1 MLMNMSAD
9 GFHAAM
15 DPKTIGSW
23 NLHELLP
30 ADMDFFILLS
40 SFCGII
46 GNRGQ
51 CNYSAGNTFEDGL
64 ARYRA
69 SKGQRAV
76 SVDLALIA
84 EAGWANQNYKV
95 VTESLRAGHGGV
107 KQEQLMAMLDAL
119 CDPTYD
125 CKQFAQVVNVIDSP
139 EELYRMTQDDRLAWM
154 TKPLFNNLLRIG
166 EARLD
171 THATVDKNDDGVI
184 DYLALV
190 KAAATL
196 EEAGEVIVQGLV
208 QKLAKSLSVPPENLD
223 VKKPAFVLGVDS
235 LIAVE
240 VRYWFMKQL
249 RVEVAVF
256 NIMKKQSLIELC
268 RQVAAQI
275 TQGRESFNT

>member
-1 MLMNMSAD
+1 MNMSAKR
-9 GFHAAM
+9 FHAAM

-30 ADMDFFILLS
+30 VDMDFFILLS

-51 CNYSAGNTFEDGL
+51 CNYSAGNTFEDAL
-64 ARYRA
+64 ARHRV

-84 EAGWANQNYKV
+84 EAGWANQNYKI

-119 CDPTYD
+119 CDPTFD
-125 CKQFAQVVNVIDSP
+125 CQQFAQVVNVIDSP
-139 EELYRMTQDDRLAWM
+139 AELYRMTTEDRLAWM
-154 TKPLFNNLLRIG
+154 TKPLFNNLLKIG
-166 EARLD
+166 SAQSGTNKTIDR
-171 THATVDKNDDGVI
+171 NDDGAV
-184 DYLALV
+184 DYITLV
-190 KAAATL
+190 KAAATR
-196 EEAGEVIVQGLV
+196 EEAGEAVAQGLV
-208 QKLAKSLSVPPENLD
+208 QKLARSLPVPPENLD
-223 VKKPAFVLGVDS
+223 VQKPAFVLGVDS

-249 RVEVAVF
+249 HVEVAVF
-256 NIMKKQSLIELC
+256 NIMKKQSLLELC
-268 RQVAAQI
+268 TQVAEQV
-275 TQGRESFNT
+275 TQGKE

>member
-1 MLMNMSAD
+1 MNMSAD

-15 DPKTIGSW
+15 APKTIGSW

-30 ADMDFFILLS
+30 ADLDFFILLS

-46 GNRGQ
+46 GNPGQ
-51 CNYSAGNTFEDGL
+51 CNYAAGNTFEDAL
-64 ARYRA
+64 ARHRA

-84 EAGWANQNYKV
+84 EAGWANQNYKI

-125 CKQFAQVVNVIDSP
+125 CQQFPHVVNVIDSP
-139 EELYRMTQDDRLAWM
+139 EDLYRMTQEDRTPWM
-154 TKPLFNNLLRIG
+154 TKPLLNNLLRIG
-166 EARLD
+166 EARLN
-171 THATVDKNDDGVI
+171 THEVVAKVDDGAVG
-184 DYLALV
+184 YVALV
-190 KAAATL
+190 KAAADQD
-196 EEAGEVIVQGLV
+196 EAGEIVAQGLIE
-208 QKLAKSLSVPPENLD
+208 KLARSLSVPSESLD

-249 RVEVAVF
+249 RVEVPVF
-256 NIMKKQSLIELC
+256 KIMEKQSLIELC
-268 RQVAAQI
+268 RQTSAKVV
-275 TQGRESFNT
+275 